1 MPYRNTIVGLLTA
14 STLVVLGACS
24 DDNNATPQVI
34 FDGSLSL
41 GTHSVTECTDNG
53 GGFTVGDFGNLAA
66 TPPSGSAPV
75 KDGDT
80 FEGAQAS
87 VACSVA
93 SAGNAT
99 FNVSGTIDL
108 AGAGGG
114 VFRIDGQFKTTGQ
127 QTGIH
132 AFFSR
137 RFNSNAYDETAR
149 DCTVD
154 YTTAYQGVAAGRVW
168 GILNC
173 PNMVDAANAHTCA
186 LQTTQFRFE
195 NCGQ

>member
-24 DDNNATPQVI
+24 DDNNATPQVV
-34 FDGSLSL
+34 FDGNLTL
-41 GTHSVTECTDNG
+41 GTHSSTECPDNG
-53 GGFTVGDFGNLAA
+53 NGFTVGDFGNPAA
-66 TPPSGSAPV
+66 TTPTSSAPT
-75 KDGDT
+75 KDGDAPN
-80 FEGAQAS
+80 GAKVS

-99 FNVSGTIDL
+99 FNVSGTVDL
-108 AGAGGG
+108 AGTTGG
-114 VFRIDGQFKTTGQ
+114 VFRIDGQFTTTGQ
-127 QTGIH
+127 QTGVH

-137 RFNSNAYDETAR
+137 RFNGDSYDATAK

-154 YTTAYQGVAAGRVW
+154 YVQGVAAGRIW
-168 GILNC
+168 GRITC
-173 PNMVDAANAHTCA
+173 PTMVDATNAHTCA
-186 LQTTQFRFE
+186 LQNAQFRFE